1 MILYIILYHIIV
13 YYELLASNAILGEK
27 PVLVETV
34 SDFCI
39 IWELGGSSRVR
50 NTPTGS
56 GEAVGRARIS

>member
-1 MILYIILYHIIV
+1 MIMYIIL